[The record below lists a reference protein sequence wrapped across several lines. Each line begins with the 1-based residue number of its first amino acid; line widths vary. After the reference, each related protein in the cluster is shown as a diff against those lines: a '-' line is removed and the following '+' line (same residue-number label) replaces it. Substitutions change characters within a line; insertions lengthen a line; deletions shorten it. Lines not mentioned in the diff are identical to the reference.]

1 MFTGIIEEIGT
12 VAAVERRDDGVV
24 VTIACQDV
32 LGGTD
37 VGASISVSGVCLTVT
52 ALVDGGFTAD
62 LAASTL
68 AITTLDDV
76 APGRRVNLERPLA
89 ADGRFGGHLV
99 QGHVDS
105 VGTVTDVHD
114 EEGTRFVRFRVPDEV
129 ATYLVPKG
137 SVTLDGVS
145 LTIVDVGSDGFD
157 VALIPHTLEV
167 TTLGALSEGDRV
179 NVEVDVVGKYVAQYL
194 QPHVDRLAGGGE
206 C

>member
-1 MFTGIIEEIGT
+1 MFTGIVEEVGT
-12 VAAVERRDDGVV
+12 VAAVERRGDGVV

-37 VGASISVSGVCLTVT
+37 VGASIAVDGVCLTVT
-52 ALVDGGFTAD
+52 ALVEGGFTAD

-99 QGHVDS
+99 QGHVDT
-105 VGTVTDVHD
+105 VGTVTGVHD
-114 EEGTRFVRFRVPDEV
+114 EEGTRFVSFRVPDEV

-145 LTIVDVGSDGFD
+145 LTIVDVESDGFE

-167 TTLGALSEGDRV
+167 TTLGALSDGDRI
-179 NVEVDVVGKYVAQYL
+179 NVEVDVVGKYVARYL
-194 QPHVDRLAGGGE
+194 QPHLDRLTRGGE
-206 C
+206 G